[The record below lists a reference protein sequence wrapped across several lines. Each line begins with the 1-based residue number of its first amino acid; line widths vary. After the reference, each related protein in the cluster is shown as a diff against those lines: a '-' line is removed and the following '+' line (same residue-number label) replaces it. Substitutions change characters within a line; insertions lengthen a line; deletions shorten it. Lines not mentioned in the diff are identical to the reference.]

1 MNRINKEFVHLSEE
15 EHFKPITK
23 WLDKP
28 TKEPEPP
35 EKPAEEVDYGIDEFD
50 RLNPFD
56 DDFKPDAETPPTS
69 SPPSPPALQEEEE
82 ASVPPPK
89 TWERPAVTSFLE
101 SSNESVDL
109 QTVNQLTTK
118 YGRESFTVSPV
129 DDLKKGRDKIETRRN
144 VKKLR
149 KRVKRGFMNEGRMM
163 RRKAADRAQSVTL
176 QRRTFSTP
184 VACCEQL

>member
-1 MNRINKEFVHLSEE
+1 MNRINKEFVHLSGE

-35 EKPAEEVDYGIDEFD
+35 EKPVEEVDYGIDEFD

-82 ASVPPPK
+82 VSVPPPK

-101 SSNESVDL
+101 NSNESVDL
-109 QTVNQLTTK
+109 
-118 YGRESFTVSPV
+118 
-129 DDLKKGRDKIETRRN
+129 
-144 VKKLR
+144 
-149 KRVKRGFMNEGRMM
+149 
-163 RRKAADRAQSVTL
+163 
-176 QRRTFSTP
+176 
-184 VACCEQL
+184 